1 MNIIGWLLA
10 GALIAWM
17 GRSIIHTDAQ
27 MGIILNVIVGVIA
40 AGLAGWLLSPLVGV
54 STISAFR
61 TRWRERP
68 RWPSSTSSATIP
80 PRRRT

>member
-1 MNIIGWLLA
+1 MNIIGWLLT

-68 RWPSSTSSATIP
+68 RRPSSTWSATIGDG
-80 PRRRT
+80 